1 MQHLLQAVKKKRGK
15 EGANEGGR
23 KSKED
28 KVGKRG
34 ETEERRGT
42 REERGGNKEGR
53 KEREKEGEG
62 AKEGEEGGEE
72 GRKVWERRER
82 DQGENLPNT
91 HHAVLF

>member
-1 MQHLLQAVKKKRGK
+1 MR
-15 EGANEGGR
+15 EGGNQKKTR
-23 KSKED
+23 YI
-28 KVGKRG
+28 GKRG

-72 GRKVWERRER
+72 GGEAGRKVWERRER